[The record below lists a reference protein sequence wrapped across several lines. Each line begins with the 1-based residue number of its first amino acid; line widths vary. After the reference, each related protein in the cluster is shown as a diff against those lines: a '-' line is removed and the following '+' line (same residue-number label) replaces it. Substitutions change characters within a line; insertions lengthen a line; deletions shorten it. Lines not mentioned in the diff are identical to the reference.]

1 MHQYILLLALCIN
14 PDFSS
19 AEGTQNPLQPRII
32 GGRNATQNEFPFVVS
47 LLFHGRPRCTG
58 TIINRFKVLTAA
70 HCINGTTCNGWTVKA
85 GFYIKGDPNT
95 IERKVKC
102 LKLHRNFAVKRYKA
116 FDVAIM
122 DVTQP
127 FEFNAAVQPVIF
139 PEFHQKLPVG
149 TQATVVGWGLS
160 QFQPTIVRPLVLKS
174 LEVVTISK
182 RQCRQI
188 WQDLHRTICA
198 IQSTTLKRSCY
209 GDSGGPL
216 MVGNVQWGLISR
228 GVTNCTA
235 FQPLRFLEVSMFTK
249 WIKHFS
255 RIPRQKN

>member
-1 MHQYILLLALCIN
+1 MKQYILLLALCIN

-47 LLFHGRPRCTG
+47 LLYHGDPQCTG
-58 TIINRFKVLTAA
+58 TIINRCHVLTAA
-70 HCINGTTCNGWTVKA
+70 HCINGTTFDEWTVKA

-102 LKLHRNFAVKRYKA
+102 LKLHYNYVVKRNKA
-116 FDVAIM
+116 FDIAIM

-139 PEFHQKLPVG
+139 PEFHQELRVG

-160 QFQPTIVRPLVLKS
+160 QFQPTIVRPLVLQA

-182 RQCRQI
+182 RQCKQR
-188 WQDLHRTICA
+188 WTNLNRTICA
-198 IQSTTLKRSCY
+198 VESTTQKSSCY

-228 GVTNCTA
+228 GTTNCTA
-235 FQPLRFLEVSMFTK
+235 DKPLKFLEVSMFTE

-255 RIPRQKN
+255 RIPRQMN

>member
-1 MHQYILLLALCIN
+1 MKQYILLLAFCIN

-19 AEGTQNPLQPRII
+19 AEETQNPLEPRVI
-32 GGRNATQNEFPFVVS
+32 GGRNATKNEFPFVVS
-47 LLFHGRPRCTG
+47 LLYHGDPQCTG

-70 HCINGTTCNGWTVKA
+70 HCISGTTYDKWTVKA

-95 IERKVKC
+95 IERKVKS
-102 LKLHRNFAVKRYKA
+102 LKVHRIYVAKRYLA
-116 FDVAIM
+116 FDIAIM

-139 PEFHQKLPVG
+139 PEFHQKLRVG
-149 TQATVVGWGLS
+149 THATLVGWGVT
-160 QFQPTIVRPLVLKS
+160 QFRPKTVRSLVLKA

-182 RQCRQI
+182 RQCKQR
-188 WQDLHRTICA
+188 WKNLHRRICA
-198 IQSTTLKRSCY
+198 VGSTTLKSSCF

-216 MVGNVQWGLISR
+216 MVGNVQWGLIS
-228 GVTNCTA
+228 GGTTNCTA
-235 FQPLRFLEVSMFTK
+235 YKPLKFLEVSMFTK